1 MPGDINRDL
10 PGGFYPRR
18 WRIPRWRWLPRR
30 ACLCHRWTHDDGG
43 DDDDDGGGDDDDDD
57 GDDDDDDGG
66 YDEVHNRKC
75 PFVITQRTLY
85 ARASFV

>member
-1 MPGDINRDL
+1 MTIIAIMTLRNDDCGDDQTMFDHL
-10 PGGFYPRR
+10 MEGGPVPLLAR
-18 WRIPRWRWLPRR
+18 
-30 ACLCHRWTHDDGG
+30 CQDDGG
-43 DDDDDGGGDDDDDD
+43 DDDDDGGDD
-57 GDDDDDDGG
+57 GDDGG